1 MEEIR
6 QVQYCPHCGNTAP
19 QKLVHVQYYLEKG
32 WSLSDGSE
40 DEHPW
45 STFVA
50 VCETC
55 HQVLLYDNTG
65 NQWEPKDFHRTDL
78 VYPKSSYLH
87 RSVPSSVAK
96 VYEEAYR
103 VKSVAPNAYAVQIR
117 KALEAICEDRGS
129 AEGSL
134 QARLKDLSDKGEMP
148 PVLSEVSDVLR
159 LLGNIGA
166 HNIGGS
172 VHPLQVLALDEFFR
186 AIVEYVYIAPSRLK
200 EFKNRTSQLQ
210 KKKEGPNE

>member
-6 QVQYCPHCGNTAP
+6 RVQFCPHCGNTAP
-19 QKLVHVQYYLEKG
+19 QKLVHVQHHLERG

-55 HQVLLYDNTG
+55 HHVLLYDNTG
-65 NQWEPKDFHRTDL
+65 DQWEPKEFHHADL
-78 VYPKSSYLH
+78 VFPKSGYLH
-87 RSVPSSVAK
+87 SSVPSSIAK

-103 VKSVAPNAYAVQIR
+103 IKSVAPNAYAVQVR
-117 KALEAICEDRGS
+117 RALEAICEDRV
-129 AEGSL
+129 ATKGSL
-134 QARLKDLSDKGEMP
+134 QARLKDLSDRGEMP

-166 HNIGGS
+166 HGIGES
-172 VHPLQVLALDEFFR
+172 VHPLQVFALDEFFR

-200 EFKNRTSQLQ
+200 EFKDRMSQFQ
-210 KKKEGPNE
+210 KKKEGA